1 MIAIL
6 NSSKTLDM
14 QLPTR
19 ISKHSIPE
27 FSAECAI
34 LVKAL
39 RKLSV
44 SELATLMGMSE
55 KLAVLNVE
63 RYRNWQTRPG
73 PSNSKQALL
82 AFKGDV
88 FDAMDVESYTMKA
101 FNYAQQHLRILSGL
115 YAILRPLDLI
125 QPYRLEMA
133 TRLSA
138 GNSKNLYE
146 FWEDRIH
153 QSLSDLLQRE
163 KSGVLVNLAS
173 LEYFKAVKADRLQAT
188 VITPVFK
195 EKQASS
201 YRVVAIYAKKARGRM
216 CDFIIRNQ
224 IKQPEDLKSF
234 NLDGYRFRAK
244 LSTDTQWVFGRRSK
258 KDR

>member
-1 MIAIL
+1 MLTIL

-14 QLPTR
+14 QLPAR
-19 ISKHSIPE
+19 VSKHSMPQ

-44 SELATLMGMSE
+44 SELAALMGMSE

-63 RYRNWQTRPG
+63 RYRNWQRHPG
-73 PSNSKQALL
+73 PATSKQALL

-88 FDAMDVESYTMKA
+88 FDAMDVESYDMKA

-115 YAILRPLDLI
+115 YAVLRPLDLI

-138 GNSKNLYE
+138 GGCKNLYE
-146 FWEDRIH
+146 FWGDKIH
-153 QSLSDLLQRE
+153 QSLSDLLKRE
-163 KSGVLVNLAS
+163 KSGILVNLAS
-173 LEYFKAVKADRLQAT
+173 LEYFKAVKANRLKAT

-195 EKQASS
+195 ERQDSG

-216 CDFIIRNQ
+216 CDFIIRNR
-224 IKQPEDLKSF
+224 IKQPENLKSF
-234 NLDGYRFRAK
+234 NLDGYRFRAG
-244 LSTDTQWVFGRRSK
+244 LSTDTQWVFGRTSS
-258 KDR
+258 